1 MYDKIHYKKKN
12 LKKKEIETCYAF
24 TANIILMQKKKKD
37 GNLTVSVLTTKPK
50 NKAKATQGSFQG

>member
-1 MYDKIHYKKKN
+1 
-12 LKKKEIETCYAF
+12 
-24 TANIILMQKKKKD
+24 MQKKKKKD